1 MKIFN
6 WIWSSKQTLEVEAF
20 EVEHYR
26 MVDEK
31 IREFNADHG
40 LPVDQII
47 SR

>member
-6 WIWSSKQTLEVEAF
+6 WIFSNKQTLEVEAF
-20 EVEHYR
+20 EVEPYR

-40 LPVDQII
+40 LPLDQII
-47 SR
+47 AR